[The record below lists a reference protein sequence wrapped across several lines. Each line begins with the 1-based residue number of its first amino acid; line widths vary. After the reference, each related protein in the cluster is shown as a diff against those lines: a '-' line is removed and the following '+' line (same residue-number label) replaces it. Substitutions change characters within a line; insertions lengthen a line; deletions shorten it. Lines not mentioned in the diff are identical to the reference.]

1 MVKILMGLVAAI
13 VIAVGGFFA
22 FEFYMQ
28 HRVAGEV
35 EAAFEQ
41 IRATGSKASHGKV
54 SFDLLN
60 RTVTVADIAGETAAQ
75 PPLSVKIASVTASG
89 VRQPDAAR
97 FAADSLEATDI
108 EVGAGMAAQAG
119 LHVTYKMPRIT
130 VKDYSGP
137 ASLQRP
143 PASSS
148 FIDVYRFALEQFASV
163 SASSVT
169 APSLTGTM
177 NFGGTMPGGGDV
189 AYSGFAM
196 QGIKDGKI
204 ASMKVD
210 GFVFTINM
218 QPAGKAEKLTGNL
231 ANVASYDIDINAM
244 AAIFDPQKVND
255 DQYYRAYRQISSG
268 PYILTSGHGLN
279 MRIDGITIDDVG
291 LRPSRLQLPAL
302 LAMMPPAGATAPT
315 PAQTRDMIEKAAR
328 LYEGVRIG
336 NAEMHGLSMETPQGP
351 FTLSA
356 IRFNLENGKIG
367 EFAIEGLD
375 ARSPKGPIKV
385 GRFALKSLDIA
396 SLLRM
401 SSQFSDPSQK
411 PSPDQLVGLFLL
423 LEGAEIKGVVA
434 PYKDSTT
441 PVNVETLDLNWGQFV
456 GPIPSKVR
464 LTAKMTGP
472 LDASDPET
480 FKMLVASGM
489 HSAAINLDLGAAWA
503 EGPHTF
509 VLDPVMVELGGVL
522 TASARLSLGNVPRE
536 MFSINP
542 LQAAMMAAQIE
553 AGTIELSLRDTG
565 GVDLAVAQ
573 YARTQNVSRAAARQA
588 IMENIKAAS
597 EKIVGGNPDAVAAV
611 EALVRFVETPRQT
624 LTLKLVPLGKVPAL
638 QLMQAFN
645 TDPLLAL
652 AQFQIEAST
661 GL

>member
-1 MVKILMGLVAAI
+1 LVAAI
-13 VIAVGGFFA
+13 VIAVGGFFG

-60 RTVTVADIAGETAAQ
+60 RTVTVAGVAGETAAQ

-204 ASMKVD
+204 ATSKVD
-210 GFVFTINM
+210 GVVFNVNM
-218 QPAGKAEKLTGNL
+218 QQAGKAEKFTGNL
-231 ANVASYDIDINAM
+231 ANVALYDIDINAV
-244 AAIFDPQKVND
+244 AAMFDPQKAND
-255 DQYYRAYRQISSG
+255 DRYYRAYRQVTAG
-268 PYILTSGHGLN
+268 PYVVTSGQGLN
-279 MRIDGITIDDVG
+279 MQIDGMTIDDVG
-291 LRPSRLQLPAL
+291 LRPSRLQFPAL
-302 LAMMPPAGATAPT
+302 LAMMPPPGAAAPS
-315 PAQTRDMIEKAAR
+315 PAQAREMIDKVAKV
-328 LYEGVRIG
+328 YEGMRVG
-336 NAEMHGLSMETPQGP
+336 NAEMRGMSMQTPQGP
-351 FTLSA
+351 IKLSA
-356 IRFNLENGKIG
+356 MRFNLENGKIG

-375 ARSPKGPIKV
+375 TRSPKGPVKV

-396 SLLRM
+396 NLLRM
-401 SSQFSDPSQK
+401 SCNVCKRTELLYEGLGPK
-411 PSPDQLVGLFLL
+411 PTRRTFGVKSLDSLAKSIASPR
-423 LEGAEIKGVVA
+423 
-434 PYKDSTT
+434 
-441 PVNVETLDLNWGQFV
+441 W
-456 GPIPSKVR
+456 
-464 LTAKMTGP
+464 P
-472 LDASDPET
+472 LS
-480 FKMLVASGM
+480 F
-489 HSAAINLDLGAAWA
+489 
-503 EGPHTF
+503 
-509 VLDPVMVELGGVL
+509 
-522 TASARLSLGNVPRE
+522 
-536 MFSINP
+536 
-542 LQAAMMAAQIE
+542 
-553 AGTIELSLRDTG
+553 
-565 GVDLAVAQ
+565 
-573 YARTQNVSRAAARQA
+573 
-588 IMENIKAAS
+588 
-597 EKIVGGNPDAVAAV
+597 
-611 EALVRFVETPRQT
+611 
-624 LTLKLVPLGKVPAL
+624 
-638 QLMQAFN
+638 
-645 TDPLLAL
+645 
-652 AQFQIEAST
+652 
-661 GL
+661 

>member
-13 VIAVGGFFA
+13 VIAVGGFFG

-137 ASLQRP
+137 ASLPRP

-268 PYILTSGHGLN
+268 PYILTSGQGLN

-356 IRFNLENGKIG
+356 IRFNMENGKIG
-367 EFAIEGLD
+367 EFAFEGLD
-375 ARSPKGPIKV
+375 TRSPKGPVKI
-385 GRFALKSLDIA
+385 GRFALKGLDIA
-396 SLLRM
+396 NLLRM
-401 SSQFSDPSQK
+401 SALFSNPAQK
-411 PSPDQLVGLFLL
+411 PSPDQALGMLVL
-423 LEGAEIKGVVA
+423 LEGAEVKGVVA
-434 PYKDSTT
+434 PYKDTNKPISIDTFS
-441 PVNVETLDLNWGQFV
+441 LNWGQFV
-456 GPIPSKVR
+456 GPIPSR
-464 LTAKMTGP
+464 AHLTAKLTTPIDATNAALKP
-472 LDASDPET
+472 LLA
-480 FKMLVASGM
+480 AGM
-489 HSAAINLDLGAAWA
+489 DTAAIDLDLGAAWTEA
-503 EGPHTF
+503 SRTF
-509 VLDPVMVELGGVL
+509 VLDPMMLELGGL
-522 TASARLSLGNVPRE
+522 LKASARVSLSNVPRRV
-536 MFSINP
+536 FSLNP
-542 LQAAMMAAQIE
+542 QHATAMAAQIE
-553 AGTIELSLRDTG
+553 AGTMELALRDTG

-573 YARTQNVSRAAARQA
+573 YAGTQNVSRDTARRT
-588 IMENIKAAS
+588 IIENIKASNATTTTPNS
-597 EKIVGGNPDAVAAV
+597 DAAAIV
-611 EALVRFVETPRQT
+611 EALTDFIATPRGT
-624 LTLKLVPLGKVPAL
+624 LTLKLTPRGKVPAM
-638 QLMQAFN
+638 QLIQALR
-645 TDPLLAL
+645 TDPFVAL
-652 AQFQIEAST
+652 AQFQVEAST
-661 GL
+661 GR

>member
-60 RTVTVADIAGETAAQ
+60 RTVTVAGVAGETAAQ

-169 APSLTGTM
+169 APSLAGTM
-177 NFGGTMPGGGDV
+177 NFGATMPGGGDV

-315 PAQTRDMIEKAAR
+315 PAQARDMIEKAAR

-356 IRFNLENGKIG
+356 IRFNMENGKIG
-367 EFAIEGLD
+367 EFAFEGLD
-375 ARSPKGPIKV
+375 TRSPKGPVKI
-385 GRFALKSLDIA
+385 GRFALKGLDIA
-396 SLLRM
+396 NLLRM
-401 SSQFSDPSQK
+401 SALFSNPAQK
-411 PSPDQLVGLFLL
+411 PSPDQALGMLVL
-423 LEGAEIKGVVA
+423 LEGAEVKGVVA
-434 PYKDSTT
+434 PYKDTNKPISIDTFS
-441 PVNVETLDLNWGQFV
+441 LNWGQFV
-456 GPIPSKVR
+456 GPIPSR
-464 LTAKMTGP
+464 AHLTAKLTTPIDATNAALKP
-472 LDASDPET
+472 LLA
-480 FKMLVASGM
+480 AGM
-489 HSAAINLDLGAAWA
+489 DTAAIDLDLGAAWTEA
-503 EGPHTF
+503 SRTF
-509 VLDPVMVELGGVL
+509 VLNPMMLELDGL
-522 TASARLSLGNVPRE
+522 LKASARVSLANVPRGV
-536 MFSINP
+536 FSLNP
-542 LQAAMMAAQIE
+542 QQATAMAAQIE
-553 AGTIELSLRDTG
+553 AGTMELALRDTG

-573 YARTQNVSRAAARQA
+573 YARTQNMSSDIARRT
-588 IMENIKAAS
+588 IIENIKASNATTTTP
-597 EKIVGGNPDAVAAV
+597 NPDAVAIVA
-611 EALVRFVETPRQT
+611 ALADFIETPRGT
-624 LTLKLVPLGKVPAL
+624 LTLKLMPRGKVPAM
-638 QLMQAFN
+638 QLIQALR
-645 TDPLLAL
+645 TDPLVAL
-652 AQFQIEAST
+652 AQFQVEAST
-661 GL
+661 GR